1 MALIM
6 IVDDSP
12 TEVHVMKTALEK
24 HGFETMSAADGSE
37 CLNLAREVRPDLI
50 FMDDVMP
57 GVNGFQATRALT
69 RDPQTKAIPVVMVTT
84 KDQETD
90 RIWGMRQGAVDYLV
104 KGQITAADPKKKM
117 VIRPNQMRSDVGP
130 SASHTNPANAS
141 VPSAIQIATVLRR
154 VKTNSPTSAAVM

>member
-1 MALIM
+1 M

-37 CLNLAREVRPDLI
+37 CLSLAREIRPDLI
-50 FMDDVMP
+50 FMDVVMP

-69 RDPQTKAIPVVMVTT
+69 RDPQTKTIPIVMITT

-90 RIWGMRQGAVDYLV
+90 RIWGMRQGAVDYLIKPV
-104 KGQITAADPKKKM
+104 AESELIAKAQEVLSHSKGQTA
-117 VIRPNQMRSDVGP
+117 
-130 SASHTNPANAS
+130 
-141 VPSAIQIATVLRR
+141 
-154 VKTNSPTSAAVM
+154 